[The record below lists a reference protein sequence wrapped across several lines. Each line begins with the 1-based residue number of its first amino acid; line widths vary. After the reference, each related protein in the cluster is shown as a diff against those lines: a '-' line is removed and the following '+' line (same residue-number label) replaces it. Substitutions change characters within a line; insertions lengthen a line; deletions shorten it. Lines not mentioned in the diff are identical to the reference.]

1 MSALYKNVSTTVVLA
16 FVLVFSPL
24 IAAAQL
30 ATTSEHSEKTLTI
43 SDVRVTENRLLG
55 EITNNSENKVQDI
68 SLMVQHMW
76 RWKDGYNPKI
86 EAPVNAALFK
96 LQKDLVPGET
106 ATFSYMVSLPTDN
119 RSDGHFVTDVSVA
132 GFKLIRPEEAPRFSS
147 VSIPAD

>member
-86 EAPVNAALFK
+86 EAPLTAFL
-96 LQKDLVPGET
+96 LRLSKDLLPGET
-106 ATFSYMVSLPTDN
+106 ATFSSTVSLPAADQIE
-119 RSDGHFVTDVSVA
+119 GQLVTEVSVA
-132 GFKLIRPEEAPRFSS
+132 AFTVVVPQDQGQFL
-147 VSIPAD
+147 SIQY